1 MAFRQMSPEELRQSL
16 ESGEKLRLLD
26 VREPWEFEHA
36 HLPGS
41 TLIPLGELLDRHDEL
56 DPAEPLVVLCHH
68 GVRSMHAIG
77 LLRSLGFTELFNL
90 RGGIDAYSDVDPS
103 IPRY

>member
-1 MAFRQMSPEELRQSL
+1 MPTRQMTAEELKQAL
-16 ESGEKLRLLD
+16 DSGAKLKLLD

-41 TLIPLGELLDRHDEL
+41 TLLPLGELVDRHEEL
-56 DPAEPLVVLCHH
+56 DPEEPLVVICHH

-77 LLRSLGFTELFNL
+77 LLGAYGFKDLTNL